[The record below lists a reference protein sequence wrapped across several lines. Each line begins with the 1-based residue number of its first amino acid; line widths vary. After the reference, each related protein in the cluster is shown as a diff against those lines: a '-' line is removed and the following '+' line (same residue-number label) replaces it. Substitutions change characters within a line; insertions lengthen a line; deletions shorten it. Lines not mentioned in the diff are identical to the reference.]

1 MKMISLLALLIA
13 CGDKDEDTAVEV
25 EEVAEEVAEPAEEG
39 SDTGE
44 SEDPVDTGSEE
55 E

>member
-1 MKMISLLALLIA
+1 MKMISLLALLVA
-13 CGDKDEDTAVEV
+13 CGDKDEDTAVEADEAV
-25 EEVAEEVAEPAEEG
+25 EEASEPSEEG

-44 SEDPVDTGSEE
+44 SEDPADTGSEE